1 MRANGSYGMKGS
13 AIRALC
19 VAGVFAYTASAAP
32 VHAAAPNSPL
42 DLNAYTTVLDKNPET
57 RARLAGEFDF
67 SGQTAPLP
75 LLSLGPQPAQVNSF
89 DTFGTVPLTDDV
101 SLSFGTNADLAGK
114 FNMFDAAGSS
124 AYDGLFFSA
133 SGVNAPYASVMDGGS
148 FASVN
153 VALDDTLHLSLGGA
167 TLSPGTDFT
176 AMGPSDTVA
185 RLGGSPLT
193 YDPRSANSLLGGVSW
208 NFAPWAGVGL
218 TASQTS
224 EQSAVLGNFSPNIQ
238 TADTTALGVSARLQ
252 LGGGWMTTASFAE
265 GITKLDLKPGPGGT
279 TDEMRSRSFGF
290 AVAKRGLFGNDAMGL
305 AVSRPAPG
313 TINGS
318 EFALLSD
325 MGSNPQLVQN
335 NRLLENQAP
344 ETDFE
349 LGYVT
354 TFLDGSVA
362 LQTNAAYQTNFAGQS
377 GVNAVSLL
385 SRAKI
390 KF

>member
-1 MRANGSYGMKGS
+1 MNGS

-19 VAGVFAYTASAAP
+19 VAGAFAYAASVAPASAA
-32 VHAAAPNSPL
+32 VSATPL
-42 DLNAYTTVLDKNPET
+42 DLTSYSTVLDKNPET

-67 SGQTAPLP
+67 GDQTGPLP
-75 LLSLGPQPAQVNSF
+75 LLSLGPPVAQTNSF
-89 DTFGTVPLTDDV
+89 DTVGILPLSDDV

-114 FNMFDAAGSS
+114 FNQFDAAGSS

-133 SGVNAPYASVMDGGS
+133 SGVNAPYASIADGGS
-148 FASVN
+148 FASLN
-153 VALDDTLHLSLGGA
+153 VALADTLHLSLGGA
-167 TLSPGTDFT
+167 SLSPGTDFY
-176 AMGPSDTVA
+176 AMSPSETVA
-185 RLGGSPLT
+185 RLGGSPLL
-193 YDPRSANSLLGGVSW
+193 YDPRSADSLLGGVSW

-218 TASQTS
+218 TASQST
-224 EQSAVLGNFSPNIQ
+224 EHNAVLGNFAPDVQ
-238 TADTTALGVSARLQ
+238 TADTSALGVSARLQ

-265 GITKLDLKPGPGGT
+265 GITKLDLKPGSEGSV
-279 TDEMRSRSFGF
+279 DEMRSRSFGF

-313 TINGS
+313 TVNGS

-362 LQTNAAYQTNFAGQS
+362 LQTNASYQMNFAGQS
-377 GVNAVSLL
+377 GANAVSLL